1 MVAEDGTEVEGNFTW
16 KTPWDK
22 PDAGT
27 CADDVILSPPTG
39 GRFPAVDVGQI
50 QVTVARAAVNIT
62 WQYNGKNL
70 HYNGKSAVVTPPELT
85 ISDGKPR
92 LGTIA

>member
-1 MVAEDGTEVEGNFTW
+1 M
-16 KTPWDK
+16 
-22 PDAGT
+22 
-27 CADDVILSPPTG
+27 
-39 GRFPAVDVGQI
+39 DVGQI

-62 WQYNGKNL
+62 WQYNGENL
-70 HYNGKSAVVTPPELT
+70 HYNGKSAVVTPPGVT

>member
-1 MVAEDGTEVEGNFTW
+1 M
-16 KTPWDK
+16 
-22 PDAGT
+22 
-27 CADDVILSPPTG
+27 
-39 GRFPAVDVGQI
+39 DVGQI

-70 HYNGKSAVVTPPELT
+70 HYNGKAAVITPPGVT

-92 LGTIA
+92 PGTIA